1 MKKTVFLGMLSV
13 LLLAAV
19 GCTDSDLYSGDENSP
34 AVGIDDN
41 ELLLDGKAESGR
53 ISIRSNIWW
62 KARLEY
68 DDGEEWLTV
77 APESGFGNIEIAV
90 STDRNYD
97 LTRAKRAR
105 LVIESDDE
113 GSSFRKEFDI
123 VQKTSEPYIEL
134 AGIEE
139 RLLASVTRSST
150 ELTLYTNDE
159 WEAESSD
166 DSWCTV
172 EAAGNTGGR
181 HTVNIVCA
189 GNTTHQ
195 ERTARITFRSK
206 NAADVRQSFEVVQSD
221 VFATPVLVLA
231 KDAGGRIGL
240 SWESVMGAVKYL
252 IVLKHG
258 DATIAEI
265 DNGTSTECDLSA
277 DKVFAAPE
285 YVGMF
290 SVSVR
295 ALSDEP
301 DIYSDSNSVEAN
313 SHFASG
319 EGTQA
324 SPFVIDAPH
333 YLRNIERVNAIADGC
348 YYRLDYTPVP
358 DADFEPICSPAAPFK
373 GIFDGNGKVISG
385 WNARPM
391 ADVRNYFGFFGGVDE
406 HAEVANLKFENC
418 SLYIANEGGSV
429 DKTDNGF
436 AWAAGTNKGTVRD
449 IAVVGCTV
457 ACETGTSPLRVGGI
471 VANNESTGT
480 VSSCRVSGSFN
491 AAADRNKTDV
501 FDCGGIAAYNFGRVE
516 DCVNDAPI
524 VAMNQVGGIV
534 GMNGGSVVGCVNN
547 GDITAN
553 YYFGGVV
560 GYTTSSSA
568 TCIIERCGNTGTLT
582 MDEPSGASRGA
593 AYMGGVT
600 SRIYSANT
608 SISKCYNT
616 GDLIVGSREDV
627 SGSAMRVGGLV
638 GHTNKAGS
646 LTDSYNAGSA
656 TIRGKVNYGGIVG
669 EMASQKAKITNCYT
683 VGAAT
688 VDEGGSGNV
697 AAAFGKADATAVITG
712 CYALDNGR
720 DFALGATGG
729 IVGGGLLDE
738 SRMKDPASYEGWDF
752 AGTWQP
758 GSGAYPYP
766 LLR

>member
-1 MKKTVFLGMLSV
+1 MKRTVFLGSLFI
-13 LLLAAV
+13 LLLAAA
-19 GCTDSDLYSGDENSP
+19 GCTDCDLYSDGETSP

-41 ELLLDGKAESGR
+41 ELVLDGKAESGR
-53 ISIRSNIWW
+53 ISMRSNIWW
-62 KARLEY
+62 KAHLEY
-68 DDGEEWLTV
+68 DGGEEWLTV
-77 APESGFGNIEIAV
+77 TPESGFGNIEIAV

-105 LVIESDDE
+105 LVIESDGE

-123 VQKTSEPYIEL
+123 VQNTSEPYIEL
-134 AGIEE
+134 AGVEE
-139 RLLASVTRSST
+139 RLLTSVTRNST

-166 DSWCTV
+166 ESWCTV
-172 EAAGNTGGR
+172 DMAGNAGGR
-181 HTVNIVCA
+181 HSVRIVCA
-189 GNTTHQ
+189 GNTSQ
-195 ERTARITFRSK
+195 QLRRAEITFRSK
-206 NAADVRQSFEVVQSD
+206 NSAGVRQSVEVVQSD
-221 VFATPVLVLA
+221 EFASPVLVLS
-231 KDAGGRIGL
+231 KDDGGRVGL
-240 SWESVMGAVKYL
+240 SWEPVMGAVKYMV
-252 IVLKHG
+252 VLKNG
-258 DATIAEI
+258 DTTIAEI
-265 DNGTSTECDLSA
+265 DNGTSTACDLSA

-301 DIYSDSNSVEAN
+301 DIYSDSNVEQAN

-324 SPFVIDAPH
+324 SPFVVDAPC
-333 YLRNIERVNAIADGC
+333 YLRNIGLVNAIADGC
-348 YYRLDYTPVP
+348 HYRLDYTPEP

-373 GIFDGNGKVISG
+373 GIFDGNGKTISG
-385 WNARPM
+385 WNARPA

-418 SLYIANEGGSV
+418 SLYIVNEGGSV

-436 AWAAGTNKGTVRD
+436 AWVAGTNKGTLRD

-457 ACETGTSPLRVGGI
+457 ACEAGTLPLYVGGI
-471 VANNESTGT
+471 TGYNHGT
-480 VSSCRVSGSFN
+480 VSDCHVSGSFN
-491 AAADRNKTDV
+491 APIPANNKDI
-501 FDCGGIAAYNFGRVE
+501 FDCGGIAGHNYGQVE
-516 DCVNDAPI
+516 NCTNDAPI
-524 VAMNQVGGIV
+524 VAFNQVGGIV
-534 GMNGGSVVGCVNN
+534 GMNGGSVVGCTNN
-547 GDITAN
+547 GDITAC

-568 TCIIERCGNTGTLT
+568 TCIIERCVNTGTLT
-582 MDEPSGASRGA
+582 FINDFAGISFGA
-593 AYMGGVT
+593 AYMGGIT
-600 SRIYSANT
+600 SRIYSPKT
-608 SISKCYNT
+608 SISKCCNT
-616 GDLIVGSREDV
+616 GDLIVEKST
-627 SGSAMRVGGLV
+627 SSSSLRVGGLV

-669 EMASQKAKITNCYT
+669 EMASQKVSIANCYT
-683 VGAAT
+683 VGSAT
-688 VDEGGSGNV
+688 IDEGGSGNV

-720 DFALGATGG
+720 EFALGATGG
-729 IVGGGLLDE
+729 ITGGGLLDE

-752 AGTWQP
+752 IGTWQQ
-758 GSGAYPYP
+758 GGGAYPYP
-766 LLR
+766 VLR